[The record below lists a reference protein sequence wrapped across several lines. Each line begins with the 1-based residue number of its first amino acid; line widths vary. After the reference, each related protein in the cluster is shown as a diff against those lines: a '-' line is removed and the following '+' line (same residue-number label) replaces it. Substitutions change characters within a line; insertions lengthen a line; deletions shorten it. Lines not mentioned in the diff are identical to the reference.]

1 MKKLK
6 KRQGEGHLSKVR
18 YKSLCKSKRNVRK
31 ALTSKEL
38 RFEGKNKNNKKVFQ
52 AMFRE
57 RKKKKNK
64 KNVHVNTTE
73 KKQDFY
79 STWDCQFQNTWFS

>member
-1 MKKLK
+1 
-6 KRQGEGHLSKVR
+6 
-18 YKSLCKSKRNVRK
+18 
-31 ALTSKEL
+31 
-38 RFEGKNKNNKKVFQ
+38 
-52 AMFRE
+52 MFRE

-79 STWDCQFQNTWFS
+79 STWDC